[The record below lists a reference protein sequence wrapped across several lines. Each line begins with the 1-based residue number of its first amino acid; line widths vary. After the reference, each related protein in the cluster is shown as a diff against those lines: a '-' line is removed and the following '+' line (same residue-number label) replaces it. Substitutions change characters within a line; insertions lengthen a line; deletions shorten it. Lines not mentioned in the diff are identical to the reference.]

1 MVNLNEI
8 QNQPNLSTSHSYFLK
23 QSVIEGSPPIAL
35 LLRGVNLSSTSKF
48 PIIQDP
54 SRSGSYTSTEGKTR
68 AERDEKRRILA
79 GQLSHSG
86 EEEVR
91 FYSEAEEGGK
101 DGWFV
106 GRPFPEEEADVHLK
120 RLKAWGFTT
129 IRYLVTWE
137 ALEHAGPGKYDEAF
151 IDYTIRILRKCREH
165 GFRVFISAHQ
175 DVFSRFISGS
185 GAPYWAL
192 LAVGLNPRR
201 LHGTGSAVVHNC
213 YSKGGL
219 GGEEGIKE
227 AMIWNT
233 NLHRLAARHCFTM
246 FFASDQFAP
255 KCTIDGMPVKD
266 WLQGHYLSAYGHLAD
281 RLRDAGGILDEC
293 LIGWDSMNEPHQG
306 FIGIPDLNSFPEAQN
321 FRKGPSPTP
330 IQGFQLGLG
339 QRVDNVELS
348 DFTSTGQ
355 KTKGK
360 VTITPPGG
368 KGVWLTRDEA
378 REASNKWG
386 WKWGDSW
393 DFWDESGEGGCPW
406 AGHGVWDPK
415 TGSALNAEYFH
426 LPDKED
432 ADFIEDFWR
441 AHYVA
446 YIKRIRQSH
455 PNAISFVNPPIFE
468 EPPDLSEDVKEGRV
482 AMSPHF
488 YDGLTMLGKRRHLF
502 NADAVGLQRG
512 LTNFF
517 SAIKLGPKSIKSTL
531 RNQLG
536 ELKSDANKE
545 EGVAAEGE
553 GGNYPTLIGELGTP
567 WDMKSTKLFGLA
579 KGKADRKDYKEPA
592 KSMDELLNACDGHN
606 ALSYTLWVYEP
617 LSTHA
622 HGDGWN
628 GEDLS
633 LISYDDTTPNSDE
646 DLLINNPPDL
656 KTLLTLGTR
665 GIESWCRPYPL
676 ETLGRVDKFSFGLKE
691 GEFRLTLD
699 IPSWSDPN
707 LWANEDE
714 AEGHGTRGI
723 GEAAGWSEGPKG
735 SGGSGESR
743 KVDGGEVKEGY
754 TKIYLPYVHYLHKP
768 SEVQPQNDK
777 GSSKKRITGNPSTDE
792 HEIWD
797 INATAGAGTEARV
810 DIEVVE
816 ITEGRLEVHGQWGL
830 WFYPLVDVDGAKE
843 RKARLVIRP
852 WRDD

>member
-1 MVNLNEI
+1 MVNLNEV
-8 QNQPNLSTSHSYFLK
+8 QQPSNLSTSHSYFLK
-23 QSVIEGSPPIAL
+23 PSLIAGSPPIAL
-35 LLRGVNLSSTSKF
+35 LLRGVNLASVSKF
-48 PIIQDP
+48 PIIRSP
-54 SRSGSYTSTEGKTR
+54 SRSQSGPDSDSGKLYVSSKEGKTR
-68 AERDEKRRILA
+68 AERDERRKILA
-79 GQLSHSG
+79 GQLSHLG
-86 EEEVR
+86 EEEVG
-91 FYSEAEEGGK
+91 FFSVAEEGGK

-137 ALEHAGPGKYDEAF
+137 ALEHGGPGKYDEAF
-151 IDYTIRILRKCREH
+151 IGYTIRILQKCREH

-175 DVFSRFISGS
+175 DAFSRFISGS

-192 LAVGLNPRR
+192 VAGGLNPRR
-201 LHGTGSAVVHNC
+201 LHQTGSATLHASMDNLTSVNGSAIV
-213 YSKGGL
+213 
-219 GGEEGIKE
+219 
-227 AMIWNT
+227 IWNT

-255 KCTIDGMPVKD
+255 KCTIDGQSAKD
-266 WLQGHYLSAYGHLAD
+266 WLQGHYLAAYGHLAD

-330 IQGFQLGLG
+330 IQGFQLGHG
-339 QRVDNVELS
+339 QKVDDVEMS

-355 KTKGK
+355 KAKGK

-378 REASNKWG
+378 RAAEARWG
-386 WKWGDSW
+386 WTWGESW
-393 DFWDESGEGGCPW
+393 DFWEKDGEGGCPW
-406 AGHGVWDPK
+406 AGHGVWDPR
-415 TGSALNAEYFH
+415 TGSALKKDYFH
-426 LPDKED
+426 LPGKED

-441 AHYVA
+441 AHYEA
-446 YIKRIRQSH
+446 YIKRIRESH

-512 LTNFF
+512 LTNML
-517 SAIKLGPKSIKSTL
+517 SAIKLGPKSIKSTM
-531 RNQLG
+531 RHQLG
-536 ELKSDANKE
+536 ELKSDARKD
-545 EGVAAEGE
+545 EGIAAEGE

-592 KSMDELLNACDGHN
+592 KAMDELLNACDGHN
-606 ALSYTLWVYEP
+606 ALSYTIWVYEP

-633 LISYDDTTPNSDE
+633 LISYDDTTPDSDE
-646 DLLINNPPDL
+646 DLLIDNPPDM
-656 KTLLTLGTR
+656 KTLMTLGTR

-676 ETLGRVDKFSFGLKE
+676 ETLGRIDKFSFGMKE
-691 GEFRLTLD
+691 AEFRLTLD

-714 AEGHGTRGI
+714 AKGQGTRGI
-723 GEAAGWSEGPKG
+723 GEAAGRTE
-735 SGGSGESR
+735 SGDGEA
-743 KVDGGEVKEGY
+743 DGEVKEGY
-754 TKIYLPYVHYLHKP
+754 TKIYLPYIHYLHKP
-768 SEVQPQNDK
+768 AP
-777 GSSKKRITGNPSTDE
+777 GSQESTASKKKKRIIGNPSTDGE
-792 HEIWD
+792 EIWE
-797 INATAGAGTEARV
+797 AGADATGSEPARV
-810 DIEVVE
+810 DVEVIEL
-816 ITEGRLEVHGQWGL
+816 TEGRLEVYGQWGL

-852 WRDD
+852 WRD